1 MEPILRE
8 IATVDWITIIIFSSV
23 LFLVLA
29 KSLFY
34 SRFLNFIILPFN
46 NKYLFLY
53 NKKDRLMNWFHIF
66 FTVFQLLNFSL
77 FLYLAVTILVPDQ
90 TLQSP
95 LLYLIILGLV
105 FLFLFLKILIQM
117 GNSFVFNNQ
126 KIISEIIFKKITY
139 LNYSSLI
146 MFVANVILTYVL
158 INSKMV
164 VITGSVLVLMILSV
178 GWITIIKSHLKFLT
192 NYFFYFI
199 LYLCA
204 LEIAPIIIIVNY
216 LKD

>member
-8 IATVDWITIIIFSSV
+8 IATVDWITIIIFSSL

-77 FLYLAVTILVPDQ
+77 FLYLTVTILVPDL

-95 LLYLIILGLV
+95 LLYLLIMGLV

-164 VITGSVLVLMILSV
+164 VITGIVLVLLILSV